1 MLLIALTCNGIR
13 TTTNRIMETP
23 ENSLVAKFQFN
34 SDSIFLGLPD
44 DDLKALEDKMII
56 QRFKKGQNIF
66 VEGAYPSGIFFV
78 KEGRIKKYKANRDG
92 REQIIYIC
100 NKGELLGYSALL
112 SEEAYPDSAATLE
125 DSVVGFISR
134 EVFLKVLSQSPTMS
148 LRLLKNLSHE
158 FGALVNTI
166 ASFAHKTVR
175 ERLAL
180 SLLILKDKFDDRNGA
195 GKPVEI
201 ALSRED
207 MANIVGTAVETLVR
221 ILHSFKE
228 EGLIETQGRKIR
240 IINEPQLVKVADLY

>member
-1 MLLIALTCNGIR
+1 MDTS
-13 TTTNRIMETP
+13 
-23 ENSLVAKFQFN
+23 ENFPVSKFHFN
-34 SDSIFLGLPD
+34 SDSIFQGLPEED
-44 DDLKALEDKMII
+44 MKSLESKMVI
-56 QRFKKGQNIF
+56 QKYKKGQNIF
-66 VEGAYPSGIFFV
+66 VEGAYPSGIFYV

-134 EVFLKVLSQSPTMS
+134 EVFLKVLGQSPAMS

-158 FGALVNTI
+158 FGVLVNTI
-166 ASFAHKTVR
+166 ASFAHKSVR

-180 SLLILKDKFDDRNGA
+180 SLLILKDKFDDGNA
-195 GKPVEI
+195 PEKPTEI
-201 ALSRED
+201 TLSRED
-207 MANIVGTAVETLVR
+207 LANIVGTAVETLVR
-221 ILHSFKE
+221 VLHNFKD

-240 IINEPQLVKVADLY
+240 IINENQLIKEADLY